1 MKESTVFIC
10 KNCEKQY
17 LKWSGYCS
25 SCNEFDSIIEKI
37 KTNQKEIKKSNL
49 LINNPPVNIS
59 SIKIENEK
67 IRLKTN
73 ILEFD
78 RVLGGGIV
86 DNSVIL
92 ISGMPGIG
100 KSTLLMKVC
109 EAISKKSTV
118 LYITSEESISQIKL
132 RANRLNIKDNENFYL
147 VQETDFESI
156 CSCIEIIKPNLVILD
171 SLQNMTF
178 ETSFLTNHIG
188 KIKEAMHGL
197 INHSR
202 NNGYSLIT
210 TGHVTKDGTIAG
222 PKSLE
227 HLVDV
232 VLYFEGEENS
242 NNRILQTT
250 KNRFGATDEIGFFI
264 MTDKGIEENT
274 NPQKCLIEH
283 SKPTIGA
290 SLTWFTEGTRPFI
303 IEIQA
308 LLNQTKN
315 TNPQRVINGID
326 HKQLILVCAVLE
338 KYLRMPL
345 YEFDIFCKVS
355 GNLKVKNSNT
365 DLALAAAIMS
375 SYLNKPLKN
384 MILFSG
390 EIGLSGNIN
399 SKLSIPKNLSFEQ
412 YGIEIIVSAE
422 SNIENNKNNIKEYTL
437 KSIYHLYDLLK

>member
-109 EAISKKSTV
+109 EAISKKFTV

-132 RANRLNIKDNENFYL
+132 RANRLGIKDNENFYL

-399 SKLSIPKNLSFEQ
+399 SKLSIPKNLSSEQ

>member
-109 EAISKKSTV
+109 EAISKKFTV
-118 LYITSEESISQIKL
+118 LYVTSEESISQIKL

>member
-37 KTNQKEIKKSNL
+37 KTNQKEINKSNL
-49 LINNPPVNIS
+49 LINNPPINIS

-109 EAISKKSTV
+109 EAISKKFTV

-132 RANRLNIKDNENFYL
+132 RANRLGIKDNENFYL

-156 CSCIEIIKPNLVILD
+156 CSCIEMVKPNLVILD

-399 SKLSIPKNLSFEQ
+399 SKLSIPKNLSSEQ